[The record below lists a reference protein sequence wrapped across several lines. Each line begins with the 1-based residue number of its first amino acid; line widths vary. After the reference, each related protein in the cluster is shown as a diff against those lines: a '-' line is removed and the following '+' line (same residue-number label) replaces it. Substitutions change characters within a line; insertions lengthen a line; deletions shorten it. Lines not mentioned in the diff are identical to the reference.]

1 MSYFR
6 WTADLSVGVEA
17 SDDDHK
23 RLIDLLNQLSDGI
36 SCGQGKEIVGKVLDE
51 LESYTRYHFARE
63 EEFFERTGY
72 PAADH
77 KREHRALVEQVVTLQ
92 SRYRTGETALAI
104 ETLDILKKWLTEH
117 IQGADTKYTSHL
129 NACGIH

>member
-1 MSYFR
+1 MSYYQ
-6 WTADLSVGVEA
+6 WTTELSVGVKA

-23 RLIDLLNQLSDGI
+23 RLIELINQLCEGMNR
-36 SCGQGKEIVGKVLDE
+36 GQGKEIIGKILDE

-72 PAADH
+72 PAVDH
-77 KREHRALVEQVVTLQ
+77 KREHRELVEQVVTLQ

-104 ETLDILKKWLTEH
+104 ETLDILKQWLTVH
-117 IQGADTKYTSHL
+117 IQGTDAKYTSHL
-129 NACGIH
+129 NANGIH

>member
-1 MSYFR
+1 MAYFS
-6 WTADLSVGVEA
+6 WTTDLSVGVEA

-23 RLIDLLNQLSDGI
+23 RLIDLLNQLAEGI
-36 SCGQGKEIVGKVLDE
+36 SFGQGKEIIGKILDD

-77 KREHRALVEQVVTLQ
+77 KREHRELVEQVVTLQ
-92 SRYRTGETALAI
+92 SRYKTGETALAM
-104 ETLDILKKWLTEH
+104 ETLNILKKWLTDH
-117 IQGADTKYTSHL
+117 IQGADAKYTSHL
-129 NACGIH
+129 NANGIR